1 MMIREFRPD
10 DVDRL
15 YSIMISSLDEY
26 YRREVFFQF
35 YSMWPQG
42 QLVACD
48 IFDAPVAFLFSS
60 KAESGTARIMLFAV
74 SPEHRNKGIGQ
85 EILNRF
91 RLVSLMS
98 GVRNIT
104 LEVRENNEGAKRFYR
119 KNGFKETGLIPNFYQ
134 DGGNGIRMDGPVQ
147 LNF

>member
-60 KAESGTARIMLFAV
+60 KAEPGTARIRD
-74 SPEHRNKGIGQ
+74 SIE
-85 EILNRF
+85 
-91 RLVSLMS
+91 
-98 GVRNIT
+98 
-104 LEVRENNEGAKRFYR
+104 
-119 KNGFKETGLIPNFYQ
+119 
-134 DGGNGIRMDGPVQ
+134 RMDSKRQ
-147 LNF
+147 D

>member
-48 IFDAPVAFLFSS
+48 IFDAPVAFLSLLRLNQGLHAS
-60 KAESGTARIMLFAV
+60 CCSPSLQNIGTKASD
-74 SPEHRNKGIGQ
+74 
-85 EILNRF
+85 
-91 RLVSLMS
+91 
-98 GVRNIT
+98 
-104 LEVRENNEGAKRFYR
+104 R
-119 KNGFKETGLIPNFYQ
+119 KF
-134 DGGNGIRMDGPVQ
+134 
-147 LNF
+147 